1 MRILI
6 VEDDQLVLTGL
17 SMILQ
22 NQNYVI
28 ETAVNGQLAWDLI
41 EAFPYD
47 LIISDIVLPKLDGIS
62 LCRKIRSHG
71 YKMPIMLLTGKD
83 NSHDK
88 AIGLDAGADDY
99 VVKPFN
105 EEELTARIRA
115 LLRRSGSISL
125 PLLTWGNLTLDPSS
139 CTVTY
144 QRQLLSLTAK
154 EYALMELF
162 MRHNKR
168 VFSCSAILDSL
179 WSFEEI
185 PGEEAVRTHIKCL
198 RQKFKTVGAPPD
210 LIETVYGIG
219 YRLRSPDLSS
229 LPNAQ
234 TQQETLAALM
244 DIWHQ
249 FKPRVNEQIIIIEN
263 AVQALLNKSI
273 TQELKQA
280 AEQES
285 HTLAG
290 ALGTFGFQTGS
301 QISRCLEKLFQQ
313 SKFKANDLKKITELV
328 SELKKEIDAD
338 LPTKNL
344 EIMPK
349 NDHPLLLIIESDR
362 ALANEIETNANHW
375 GLQTEIVPKL
385 SQARERISQLKPQ
398 VVLLDLGVTKNS
410 ADSLL
415 MLEEITEK
423 FPDLSVLTLTE
434 KNELTERLKVAKLG
448 GSAFLQ
454 KPVSAMQVL
463 AIVNQVLQK
472 KETKEGKIMVVDD
485 DLKILT
491 AIRSILQPWGIQV
504 TTLNE
509 PQKFWETLEAAQ
521 PDLLILDI
529 KMPKLNGLEL
539 CQIVRNDPIWGNI
552 PVIFLTANTDSNIM
566 KEVFRIGADDF
577 INKPIKGEELVT
589 RIINRLNR
597 TKSLKGLV
605 KNKDYGLFDR
615 PEVNIK

>member
-6 VEDDQLVLTGL
+6 VEDDQLVLTVL
-17 SMILQ
+17 SMILH
-22 NQNYVI
+22 NHNYVC

-88 AIGLDAGADDY
+88 ALGLDAGADDY

-115 LLRRSGSISL
+115 LLRRSGAISL
-125 PLLTWGNLTLDPSS
+125 PILTWGNLTLDPSS

-168 VFSCSAILDSL
+168 VFSCSAILDNL

-198 RQKFKTVGAPPD
+198 RQKFKIVGAPAD

-219 YRLRSPDLSS
+219 YRLKSPDLSS
-229 LPNAQ
+229 ISNDQ
-234 TQQETLAALM
+234 TQQETLCALM
-244 DIWHQ
+244 EIWHQ
-249 FKPRVNEQIIIIEN
+249 FKPRVVEQIIIIEN

-273 TQELKQA
+273 TPELKQA

-290 ALGTFGFQTGS
+290 ALGTFGFHAGS
-301 QISRCLEKLFQQ
+301 QFSRSLEKLFQQ
-313 SKFKANDLKKITELV
+313 SKLKPNDLKKLTELV
-328 SELKKEIDAD
+328 EELKKEIGAKIG
-338 LPTKNL
+338 TKKL
-344 EIMPK
+344 EIKPK

-362 ALANEIETNANHW
+362 ILANEIETNANNW

-385 SQARERISQLKPQ
+385 SQGREKISQLKPQ

-423 FPDLSVLTLTE
+423 FPNLSVLTLTE
-434 KNELTERLKVAKLG
+434 NNELTERLQVAKLG

-472 KETKEGKIMVVDD
+472 KETKEGKIMIVDD
-485 DLKILT
+485 DVKILT

-504 TTLNE
+504 TTLND

-552 PVIFLTANTDSNIM
+552 PVIFLTANTDSDIM
-566 KEVFRIGADDF
+566 REVFKIGGDDF

-597 TKSLKGLV
+597 TKSLQKFG
-605 KNKDYGLFDR
+605 KK
-615 PEVNIK
+615 